1 MKIYRN
7 KLFQFWHH
15 QLSYKKW
22 ATSFYGQ
29 KIPVE
34 GVVIPCVG
42 ESYILEATL
51 AADFAARFVSDVKQ
65 VVIVTDQPCALFRPE
80 NQKIKI
86 HSMQHNVDLPD
97 SKWSK
102 LWKSRLLKIDAPQC
116 IDTPAVLMVDSDL
129 NLLKPLSLN
138 VADGA
143 VFGAFRE
150 GRMEVKVKGDK
161 IRRKWLR
168 GCLKP
173 FANFHINGGCLAAT
187 QATWRILSQ
196 EWKKVY
202 QEMWSADNELNQP
215 PTDQLPLAIALDHM
229 KLKTVDIGWNYNWPV
244 SKMIGGTPK
253 KIPDHVIGAH
263 GGFPLEE
270 WKKFLQNKNSD
281 LLFED
286 PDSTRKRRYQS

>member
-15 QLSYKKW
+15 QLSYQKW
-22 ATSFYGQ
+22 ASSFSGQ
-29 KIPVE
+29 KIAVE

-42 ESYILEATL
+42 EPYILEATL

-65 VVIVTDQPCALFRPE
+65 VVIVTDQPSALFQPE

-86 HSMQHNVDLPD
+86 HSIQQSIDLPD
-97 SKWSK
+97 SKWNK

-116 IDTPAVLMVDSDL
+116 IDSHAVLMVDSDL
-129 NLLKPLSLN
+129 NLLRPLSLK
-138 VADGA
+138 VGDGA

-161 IRRKWLR
+161 IRSKWLK

-173 FANFHINGGCLAAT
+173 FANFHINGGFLAAT

-202 QEMWSADNELNQP
+202 QEMWSAADELNQP

-244 SKMIGGTPK
+244 SKMMGGAPK

-270 WKKFLQNKNSD
+270 WEKFLQNKNSD

-286 PDSTRKRRYQS
+286 PDCTRKRRYQI